1 MTSDWDDFYS
11 ELRRE
16 AAEAG
21 AGPDLE
27 AWEQH
32 FRNQLS
38 LIQMR
43 EAAGLSQRQ
52 LAARAR
58 VPQGDISRIEQGK
71 GNPTLRTL
79 LRMVAACGARLR
91 IELPNGTPEGEMAP
105 AIHRRAAPRGVA
117 STPGPTHRAPVR
129 APAHRATS
137 RGSAPSKSKKPPL
150 ARV

>member
-11 ELRRE
+11 ELRQE

-21 AGPDLE
+21 AGPELE

-58 VPQGDISRIEQGK
+58 VG
-71 GNPTLRTL
+71 
-79 LRMVAACGARLR
+79 
-91 IELPNGTPEGEMAP
+91 
-105 AIHRRAAPRGVA
+105 
-117 STPGPTHRAPVR
+117 
-129 APAHRATS
+129 
-137 RGSAPSKSKKPPL
+137 
-150 ARV
+150 